1 MARFRALEA
10 GRFLMRATSNGITAV
25 IGPDG
30 EVVSRIP
37 QFKPG
42 ILSKQQVPTVDELLQ
57 LAIERG
63 VKLYPCGFTI
73 DTFGY
78 AESDFVPGVQ
88 PRTGLTP
95 YARTGNWPILSLAF
109 LLLIGFA
116 IHRVRTRH
124 YA

>member
-30 EVVSRIP
+30 EVV
-37 QFKPG
+37 
-42 ILSKQQVPTVDELLQ
+42 VPHS
-57 LAIERG
+57 
-63 VKLYPCGFTI
+63 P
-73 DTFGY
+73 
-78 AESDFVPGVQ
+78 VQ
-88 PRTGLTP
+88 ARSPEVHRAATHRPHALRP
-95 YARTGNWPILSLAF
+95 RTGNWPILSLAF
-109 LLLIGFA
+109 LLLIAFA